1 MQTRL
6 KISSFW
12 TLILLSLN
20 VFGVNNGDHT
30 SDSTSA
36 KEVLKQ
42 KSVSVISQM
51 TDEQLITLIDLLFEM
66 DSIPVDM
73 VKEIS
78 KTVQERH
85 KRDSLAAYNVITNC
99 SAPELSVDNFP
110 AKDIYTVFDSRLVHP
125 KDDLWQKTDTSFI
138 IDLLPKQN
146 PDFYMP
152 VCGVITSQ
160 FGWRDSAQ
168 HNGIDIDLNK
178 GDPVVSAFDGMVRY
192 AGRQGGYGNVIVVR
206 HYNGLET
213 YYAHLWKIKVK
224 PGQVVLAGQLIGL
237 GGSSGHSTGSH
248 LHFETRF
255 KGVPINPKYFISFP
269 NETLVG
275 TKILIR
281 KTRYGMCAYPID
293 ANKYTIEKGDNIYE
307 VAKRF
312 GTTTKTICSLNGV
325 EGRWMKLKP
334 GMIIKVGS
342 NQ

>member
-6 KISSFW
+6 KITSLW
-12 TLILLSLN
+12 TLMLLSLS
-20 VFGVNNGDHT
+20 VFAGGGIS
-30 SDSTSA
+30 SDSTGA
-36 KEVLKQ
+36 KEVLKN
-42 KSVSVISQM
+42 KTPSVISRM
-51 TDEQLITLIDLLFEM
+51 SDEQLVTLIDLLFEM
-66 DSIPVDM
+66 DSIPLDM

-85 KRDSLAAYNVITNC
+85 KRDSLSAYNVVTNC
-99 SAPELSVDNFP
+99 SAPELSIDNFP

-125 KDDLWQKTDTSFI
+125 KDDLWRKTDTSFI
-138 IDLLPKQN
+138 IDLLPTQN
-146 PDFYMP
+146 PDFYIP
-152 VCGVITSQ
+152 VCGVITSN

-224 PGQVVLAGQLIGL
+224 PGQIVLAGQLLGL
-237 GGSSGHSTGSH
+237 GGSTGHSTGSH

-255 KGVPINPKYFISFP
+255 KGVPINPKYFVSFTK
-269 NETLVG
+269 ETLVG
-275 TKILIR
+275 NRMLIR
-281 KTRYGMCAYPID
+281 KTRNGMCAYPVD
-293 ANKYTIEKGDNIYE
+293 LNTYTIEKGDNIYE

-312 GTTTKTICSLNGV
+312 GTSTKTICSLNGV

-334 GMIIKVGS
+334 GMVIKVTCD
-342 NQ
+342 QD